1 MPERLIILWPNRL
14 DFQTNKKFNY
24 TNRFKYKFLSSSSVG
39 LVENNIFD
47 KFESSIAFIRGIKA
61 KQLGVFISLNH
72 YILGKALFECCQSY
86 KRYTHQIESKL
97 VHFSHKIEFINN
109 CRRTEKNLSLNIGCE
124 PNKFVASFGQHF
136 KQLKIEHLQWRVFS
150 NHLHLASIFCL
161 GILIASFNLSNIR
174 WTCIPFNLISFK

>member
-1 MPERLIILWPNRL
+1 MPERLIILWPNRFN
-14 DFQTNKKFNY
+14 FQTNKKFDY

-109 CRRTEKNLSLNIGCE
+109 CRRTEKNEPLSEHWVWAQRICCFLRATFQTAKNRTSPME
-124 PNKFVASFGQHF
+124 SF
-136 KQLKIEHLQWRVFS
+136 L
-150 NHLHLASIFCL
+150 
-161 GILIASFNLSNIR
+161 
-174 WTCIPFNLISFK
+174 